1 MRGPDPCVRRT
12 ALFLLL
18 ALRARQRSV
27 YAERGLRRPRR
38 LRKGEGGSRASDGR
52 LSPERGAGVRA
63 EAGSNRTP
71 DHGESYLHLEVCGP
85 GSIGRP
91 TRPNVGNLY
100 PASSLRRDVRLQER
114 PFGGFARGA
123 LPVGCRQCTDGS
135 KMVLFVTGICSFHC
149 FYCPVS
155 DEKMYKD
162 VVFADEKRVTKDEDV
177 LEEAHAIQAT
187 GAGITGGDP
196 LDAVE
201 RTCHYI
207 QLLKREFGS
216 AFHTHLYTMSKD
228 ADKIRALAGAGLD
241 EIRFH
246 VPPGLWSRA
255 ADSAFVGAARLARSL
270 GLTVGIEVP
279 LIPEREADL
288 VRLIEWAGAEDL
300 AFVNL
305 NEMEFSDANF
315 PRMKVHGYEMKHELS
330 YGVKGADPVALR
342 ILGRKWPTTVHY
354 CTSGYKDGWQL
365 RSRIKRRAENVARP
379 WEVVTDD
386 GTLVKGILEG
396 SDLEPLMRELASKHR
411 VPKDL
416 MGLDDA
422 RKRLEIAPWILEAI
436 APSLGRPAFL
446 VEEYPTADGLEV
458 ERTRLT

>member
-1 MRGPDPCVRRT
+1 
-12 ALFLLL
+12 
-18 ALRARQRSV
+18 
-27 YAERGLRRPRR
+27 
-38 LRKGEGGSRASDGR
+38 
-52 LSPERGAGVRA
+52 
-63 EAGSNRTP
+63 
-71 DHGESYLHLEVCGP
+71 
-85 GSIGRP
+85 
-91 TRPNVGNLY
+91 
-100 PASSLRRDVRLQER
+100 
-114 PFGGFARGA
+114 
-123 LPVGCRQCTDGS
+123 
-135 KMVLFVTGICSFHC
+135 MVLFVTGLCSFHC

-162 VVFADEKRVTKDEDV
+162 VVFADEKRVTRDEDV
-177 LEEAHAIQAT
+177 LEEARAICAK

-207 QLLKREFGS
+207 RILKREFGPG
-216 AFHTHLYTMSKD
+216 FHTHLYTMSTD
-228 ADKIRALAGAGLD
+228 LGKIRSLADAGLD

-255 ADSAFVGAARLARSL
+255 ARSAFVPASRLARSL

-288 VRLIEWAGAEDL
+288 IRLLEWAGAEGL

-305 NEMEFSDANF
+305 NEMEFSDSNF

-330 YGVKGADPVALR
+330 YGVKGADAVALR
-342 ILGRKWPTTVHY
+342 ILERRWKTTVHY

-379 WEVVTDD
+379 WDVVTED
-386 GTLVKGILEG
+386 GTLLKGIFEG
-396 SDLEPLMRELASKHR
+396 SDLERLMDDLEHLHR
-411 VPKDL
+411 VPRDL
-416 MGLDDA
+416 MSLDGA

-436 APSLGRPAFL
+436 APMVDRPSFL
-446 VEEYPTADGLEV
+446 VEEYPTADALEV
-458 ERTRLT
+458 ERTRLR